1 MLAANFAFVAVLV
14 LERALQ
20 AAWLVLLLAWGTVRS
35 TWYIVLA
42 ALCFPGPALRLRWTP
57 AGWKEVGEPWLASPQ
72 ALGFGLAALLSGGP
86 RTRQARGTWRS
97 RDPARQARAQMMRA
111 ALADLMTRAAEA
123 PGPGE
128 GALAGVEPVVFVATD
143 IAGSTEAAQLG
154 EVAFHAAQLEHDAI
168 LRRGLAKHG
177 GLELATEGDAF
188 FAAFVD
194 VPSAVRFMLE
204 CQENL
209 LEFPWPR
216 AVLKLGPLKEK
227 VDRGSGE
234 VSCHFLRRTVVH
246 AAGD

>member
-20 AAWLVLLLAWGTVRS
+20 AAWLVLLLAWATLRS

-57 AGWKEVGEPWLASPQ
+57 VGWKEVGEPWLASPQ

-86 RTRQARGTWRS
+86 RTHQARGTWRS

-128 GALAGVEPVVFVATD
+128 GALAGVEP
-143 IAGSTEAAQLG
+143 GGYLRP
-154 EVAFHAAQLEHDAI
+154 
-168 LRRGLAKHG
+168 RRG
-177 GLELATEGDAF
+177 
-188 FAAFVD
+188 
-194 VPSAVRFMLE
+194 
-204 CQENL
+204 
-209 LEFPWPR
+209 R
-216 AVLKLGPLKEK
+216 AE
-227 VDRGSGE
+227 D
-234 VSCHFLRRTVVH
+234 
-246 AAGD
+246 